1 MATRAER
8 IRIEKLDGYRQSLQ
22 SQTYF
27 CQPKIDAI
35 LAYLHDEYPK
45 RTIIPAGFQPN
56 LLLALQAINEFAT
69 LNKIRFEDSL
79 MVLHHYATNPPKEGL
94 KEGGV

>member
-8 IRIEKLDGYRQSLQ
+8 IRIEKLDGYRRSLE
-22 SQTYF
+22 SHTYF

-45 RTIIPAGFQPN
+45 RTVIPAGFQPN
-56 LLLALQAINEFAT
+56 LLLALQAINEFAAM
-69 LNKIRFEDSL
+69 NKIRFEDSL
-79 MVLHHYATNPPKEGL
+79 MVLHHYATSPPKEGL
-94 KEGGV
+94 KEGDV